1 MKNLV
6 RCKTASG
13 YRRRFLPSSRNLTR
27 YDDSLSLACPCIHC
41 CARQWRPGDRAIGG
55 LATPVQRLYL
65 PAGCGGPLR
74 HVIRSIPV
82 SVFSSAAWNG
92 SHLSRRKYA
101 WGHDDLLPVSES
113 YYDGL
118 NGWGASISD
127 ALGTMVRVPFE
138 LRRFARLTRV
148 RACSGSWVSKTGSKT
163 QSTTSRRWTLAFR
176 KRTTRSGKV
185 PLYVR

>member
-13 YRRRFLPSSRNLTR
+13 YRRRFLPSSTR
-27 YDDSLSLACPCIHC
+27 CDDSSSLAYPCIHR
-41 CARQWRPGDRAIGG
+41 CARQWRPGDCATGE
-55 LATPVQRLYL
+55 LATPIQRLYL
-65 PAGCGGPLR
+65 PASCRGPLR
-74 HVIRSIPV
+74 HVIRSIPA
-82 SVFSSAAWNG
+82 SVFSSAACNG
-92 SHLSRRKYA
+92 SHLRRRKYA

-138 LRRFARLTRV
+138 LRCFGRLTRV
-148 RACSGSWVSKTGSKT
+148 RLQWLMGFQDWFEDAVDHVATVDFSLSQTNS
-163 QSTTSRRWTLAFR
+163 A
-176 KRTTRSGKV
+176 
-185 PLYVR
+185 VR